1 MNDSDILLR
10 PIGGFFGLGLLDVPP
25 VVDSIWQAWMSNGRP
40 AVMAWTARAALKWL
54 IDLRRPGKVWLPAY
68 TCRQLATAAP
78 QSDLR
83 FYPLT
88 CELSPDIPFLQQHV
102 RAGDLVMATNFFG
115 WAPDEEFIASAAER
129 PDVIWV
135 EDRAHCLWME
145 RQPWASWLLY
155 SPRKL
160 LGVPDGGILITQDRS
175 MFPEPSWGSGD
186 AAVAIPELMR
196 FEDRNEIDNSTW
208 HAAFRCREARFSAE
222 LRPMSHLTAALL
234 RRIPLRLLVEARQRN
249 YRFLAEQLSSYQAWQ
264 KPVEGVAPFGLPI
277 ITENAAGL
285 SAALAA
291 ERLFCSRHWA
301 SEDLAAGAVE
311 FRWEHSVAERLLT
324 LPCDHRYDEAGL
336 KRLVEAVRRLAPA
349 PRLDR
354 NGRPLK
360 IDSLSARLPQCSPVA
375 TAGGIAAL

>member
-88 CELSPDIPFLQQHV
+88 CEHSPNIPFLQQHV

-175 MFPEPSWGSGD
+175 MFPESSWGSGD

-222 LRPMSHLTAALL
+222 LRPMSQLTAALL
-234 RRIPLRLLVEARQRN
+234 RRIPLRLLVEARQPPDWIGTDVR
-249 YRFLAEQLSSYQAWQ
+249 
-264 KPVEGVAPFGLPI
+264 
-277 ITENAAGL
+277 
-285 SAALAA
+285 
-291 ERLFCSRHWA
+291 SRSTH
-301 SEDLAAGAVE
+301 
-311 FRWEHSVAERLLT
+311 
-324 LPCDHRYDEAGL
+324 C
-336 KRLVEAVRRLAPA
+336 RLAC
-349 PRLDR
+349 
-354 NGRPLK
+354 
-360 IDSLSARLPQCSPVA
+360 LSARPSPRPGVSRLCRPGTSEPWEMRLRACIARRIWHDRRSVEEPLDHAGLPQTSV
-375 TAGGIAAL
+375 